1 MGGFLMRINT
11 WNIPLMIISMIEEI
25 LNIKRKKTSI
35 NYLEWIDSLS
45 RMKLTQ
51 KDIEINILLDR
62 CFELLNDKRIDY
74 HIMTLENLLTINEE
88 DNPMISLE
96 DRYNK
101 IINDI
106 NFENYRN
113 KYKTDINKKKNLFIE
128 CIKYVSVMQ
137 SSNLLVLK
145 YRPEVTF
152 YDLWNEFYMETRGV
166 VIDLYE
172 MKLVSAP
179 YRKFFNLNEKPITD
193 IDRVLKLMSKAN
205 KVIIKNKEDGSMISC
220 SKYKDDLVVS
230 TPGSLDS
237 DQAIW
242 SKKFLN
248 EHYPD
253 LVTKMPSDLT
263 FIFEAIY
270 PDNRIVV
277 DYKGKENLILTNIRN
292 NLTGRL
298 LSEEL
303 VEQYAKEYNFQIP
316 EKETTGLLELM
327 EKAKDRELYPA
338 SEKEGWVFVIKTD
351 EEELLFKLKCDD
363 YCELHKIMSFASSP
377 KIIFNAIKEGNIDDM
392 LSKIPKEFKDIPL
405 KVANIVYNHIYKVE
419 AEVKNILDKIPTNI
433 CYTQKEV
440 ETYLDFLKFIEEK
453 IVSALNPKLAKNIHT
468 EIIQAIKNRS
478 FNKTVIADKWV
489 MKEIDNMWNL
499 IPDKLKDNKDFRRK
513 QGQLIGYIKKDI
525 LPKYQNI
532 AFCYVEFRPY
542 NIIDTINLKDIDF
555 SQVTQELNKFDE

>member
-1 MGGFLMRINT
+1 MRINT

-45 RMKLTQ
+45 KMKLTQ
-51 KDIEINILLDR
+51 KDIEINIILDR

-101 IINDI
+101 VINDI

-137 SSNLLVLK
+137 SSNLVVLK

-193 IDRVLKLMSKAN
+193 IDRVFKLMSKAN

-220 SKYKDDLVVS
+220 SKYKDDLVIS

-405 KVANIVYNHIYKVE
+405 KV
-419 AEVKNILDKIPTNI
+419 D
-433 CYTQKEV
+433 
-440 ETYLDFLKFIEEK
+440 LK
-453 IVSALNPKLAKNIHT
+453 LG
-468 EIIQAIKNRS
+468 
-478 FNKTVIADKWV
+478 
-489 MKEIDNMWNL
+489 DNW
-499 IPDKLKDNKDFRRK
+499 
-513 QGQLIGYIKKDI
+513 Y
-525 LPKYQNI
+525 
-532 AFCYVEFRPY
+532 
-542 NIIDTINLKDIDF
+542 DTH
-555 SQVTQELNKFDE
+555 

>member
-101 IINDI
+101 VINDI

-113 KYKTDINKKKNLFIE
+113 KYKTDVNKKKNLFIE

-137 SSNLLVLK
+137 SSNLVVLK

-152 YDLWNEFYMETRGV
+152 YDLWNEFYMEVRGV

-327 EKAKDRELYPA
+327 ERAKDRELYPA
-338 SEKEGWVFVIKTD
+338 SEKEGWVFVIKSED
-351 EEELLFKLKCDD
+351 EELLFKLKCDD
-363 YCELHKIMSFASSP
+363 YCELHKIMAFASSP

-419 AEVKNILDKIPTNI
+419 TEVKNILDKIPTNI

-532 AFCYVEFRPY
+532 AFSYVEFRPY

>member
-1 MGGFLMRINT
+1 MRINT

-419 AEVKNILDKIPTNI
+419 AEVKNILDKIPTSI

-468 EIIQAIKNRS
+468 EVIQAIKNRS
-478 FNKTVIADKWV
+478 FNKTIVADKWV

-513 QGQLIGYIKKDI
+513 QGQLIGYIKKNI

-532 AFCYVEFRPY
+532 AFSYVEFRPY

>member
-25 LNIKRKKTSI
+25 LNIKRNKTSI

-51 KDIEINILLDR
+51 KDIEINIILDR

-101 IINDI
+101 VINDV

-152 YDLWNEFYMETRGV
+152 YDLWNEFYMEVRGV
-166 VIDLYE
+166 VIDIE
-172 MKLVSAP
+172 TMKLVSSP

-220 SKYKDDLVVS
+220 SKYKNDLIVS
-230 TPGSLDS
+230 TPGSLTS

-316 EKETTGLLELM
+316 EKETIGLLELM
-327 EKAKDRELYPA
+327 ERAKDRELYPA
-338 SEKEGWVFVIKTD
+338 SEKEGWVFVIKSED
-351 EEELLFKLKCDD
+351 EELLFKLKCDD
-363 YCELHKIMSFASSP
+363 YCELHKIMAFASSP

-419 AEVKNILDKIPTNI
+419 SEVRNILDKIPTSI

-440 ETYLDFLKFIEEK
+440 ETYFEFLRFIEEK

-468 EIIQAIKNRS
+468 EVIQAIKNRS

-532 AFCYVEFRPY
+532 AFSYVEFRPY